1 MAVIPFAGT
10 AAISAILVLIWARV
24 TRTPLREIGF
34 VAPQSWPRAVVVGV
48 LFGVVFKVVMKALV
62 MPLFGAAPV
71 NAAYHYLVGNAPA
84 AAFMA
89 VFVIV
94 SGGFGEET
102 LYRGFLFERFCRLFG
117 LRAGL
122 PAKPLALLL
131 TTIWFAAAHYP
142 DQGLAG
148 AEQAA
153 VTGLVFGTIFLM
165 TGSLFI
171 AMVVHAVFDLT
182 AIAMIYW
189 DLETRFAHLI
199 FK

>member
-1 MAVIPFAGT
+1 MEQSDDTRSTAGKPPPLRGAARLRGFVPLGLLAMAVIPFAGT

-71 NAAYHYLVGNAPA
+71 NAAYHYLAGNAPA

-102 LYRGFLFERFCRLFG
+102 LYRGFLLERFCKLFG
-117 LRAGL
+117 SRAG
-122 PAKPLALLL
+122 
-131 TTIWFAAAHYP
+131 
-142 DQGLAG
+142 
-148 AEQAA
+148 A
-153 VTGLVFGTIFLM
+153 V
-165 TGSLFI
+165 
-171 AMVVHAVFDLT
+171 A
-182 AIAMIYW
+182 
-189 DLETRFAHLI
+189 
-199 FK
+199 